1 MQNKQRIN
9 SEVELM
15 STLKLI
21 TQAYEEI
28 SVMRMQR
35 IRDLVLNTRLFLG
48 DLYNVY
54 VDVKVNYK
62 ESLMKKIIKEDDAMK
77 AMRERNGKT
86 AVVFISTN
94 TKLNGEI
101 IQKVFREFY
110 DYTQTHD
117 VEIFIVGRMGK
128 QLYDQRS
135 EKKPYQYYDLE
146 ENYINST
153 SLHKLVIDLLAY
165 KQVDAFYGKFES
177 LLNQIP
183 TEANLTGDQPEEK
196 QAEGKAATLY
206 MFEPSVVKI
215 LEFFETQI
223 FSSLVKQSV
232 NESELARY
240 ASRIRAMEEA
250 GQNIDKS
257 MKSLSSQMIKIKRLV
272 SNKKQLEI
280 MSRVILAK

>member
-9 SEVELM
+9 EEVELM
-15 STLKLI
+15 STLRLI

-48 DLYNVY
+48 DLFKVY

-62 ESLMKKIIKEDDAMK
+62 ESLMKKLIREDDAMK

-101 IQKVFREFY
+101 IQKVFREFF
-110 DYTQTHD
+110 DYVQSHEVD
-117 VEIFIVGRMGK
+117 IFIVGRMGK
-128 QLYDQRS
+128 QLYDQRTTN
-135 EKKPYQYYDLE
+135 KTYKYFDLE

-153 SLHKLVIDLLAY
+153 SLHNLVLELLAY

-196 QAEGKAATLY
+196 QAENQKATLY

-257 MKSLSSQMIKIKRLV
+257 MKQLSSQMTKIKRLV
-272 SNKKQLEI
+272 GNKKQLEI
-280 MSRVILAK
+280 MSRVLIAK

>member
-1 MQNKQRIN
+1 MQNKQRITG
-9 SEVELM
+9 EVELM
-15 STLKLI
+15 STLRLI

-48 DLYNVY
+48 DLFKVY

-62 ESLMKKIIKEDDAMK
+62 DSLMHKLIKEDDAMK
-77 AMRERNGKT
+77 AMREKNGKT

-110 DYTQTHD
+110 EYVHNHD

-128 QLYDQRS
+128 QLYDQMQN
-135 EKKPYQYYDLE
+135 KKAYKYFDLE

-153 SLHKLVIDLLAY
+153 SLHNLVVELLAF

-183 TEANLTGDQPEEK
+183 TDANLTGDQKEEK
-196 QAEGKAATLY
+196 QVQTGETILY

-257 MKSLSSQMIKIKRLV
+257 MKSLSSQMLKIKRLV

-280 MSRVILAK
+280 MSRVILVK

>member
-1 MQNKQRIN
+1 MQNKQRITG
-9 SEVELM
+9 EVELM
-15 STLKLI
+15 STLRLI

-48 DLYNVY
+48 DLFKVY

-62 ESLMKKIIKEDDAMK
+62 DSLMHKLIKEDDAMK
-77 AMRERNGKT
+77 AMREKNGKT

-110 DYTQTHD
+110 EYVQKHD

-128 QLYDQRS
+128 QLYDQMQN
-135 EKKPYQYYDLE
+135 KKAYKYFDLE

-153 SLHKLVIDLLAY
+153 SLHNLVVELLAF

-183 TEANLTGDQPEEK
+183 TDANLTGDQKEEK
-196 QAEGKAATLY
+196 QVQTGETILY

-257 MKSLSSQMIKIKRLV
+257 MKSLSSQMLKIKRLV

-280 MSRVILAK
+280 MSRVILVK

>member
-9 SEVELM
+9 EEVELM

-48 DLYNVY
+48 DLYKVY
-54 VDVKVNYK
+54 VDIKVNYK

-86 AVVFISTN
+86 ALVFISTN

-110 DYTQTHD
+110 DYSQAHD
-117 VEIFIVGRMGK
+117 VDIFIVGKMGK

-135 EKKPYQYYDLE
+135 EKKQYKYYDLE

-153 SLHKLVIDLLAY
+153 SLHTLVIDLLAY
-165 KQVDAFYGKFES
+165 KQVDAYYGKFES

-196 QAEGKAATLY
+196 QAEKQEATLF
-206 MFEPSVVKI
+206 MFEPSLVKI

-223 FSSLVKQSV
+223 FSSLLKQSI

-250 GQNIDKS
+250 GQNINKS
-257 MKSLSSQMIKIKRLV
+257 MKTLSSQMIKIKRLV

-280 MSRVILAK
+280 MSRVVLAK

>member
-15 STLKLI
+15 STLRLI

-110 DYTQTHD
+110 DYTQAHD

-135 EKKPYQYYDLE
+135 EKKPYKYYDLE
-146 ENYINST
+146 ENYINSV
-153 SLHKLVIDLLAY
+153 SLHKLVTDLLAY

-196 QAEGKAATLY
+196 QAEKKGATLY

-280 MSRVILAK
+280 MSRVILSK

>member
-9 SEVELM
+9 EEVELM
-15 STLKLI
+15 STLRLI

-48 DLYNVY
+48 DLFKVY

-62 ESLMKKIIKEDDAMK
+62 ESLMKKLIREDDAMK

-101 IQKVFREFY
+101 IQKVFREFF
-110 DYTQTHD
+110 DYVQNHD
-117 VEIFIVGRMGK
+117 VDIFIVGRMGK

-135 EKKPYQYYDLE
+135 TSKTYKYFDLE

-153 SLHKLVIDLLAY
+153 SLHNLVLELLAY

-196 QAEGKAATLY
+196 QAENQKATLY

-223 FSSLVKQSV
+223 FF
-232 NESELARY
+232 
-240 ASRIRAMEEA
+240 
-250 GQNIDKS
+250 
-257 MKSLSSQMIKIKRLV
+257 LV
-272 SNKKQLEI
+272 SEAECKRI
-280 MSRVILAK
+280 

>member
-1 MQNKQRIN
+1 
-9 SEVELM
+9 M

-110 DYTQTHD
+110 DYSQTHD

-153 SLHKLVIDLLAY
+153 SLHKLVTDLLAY